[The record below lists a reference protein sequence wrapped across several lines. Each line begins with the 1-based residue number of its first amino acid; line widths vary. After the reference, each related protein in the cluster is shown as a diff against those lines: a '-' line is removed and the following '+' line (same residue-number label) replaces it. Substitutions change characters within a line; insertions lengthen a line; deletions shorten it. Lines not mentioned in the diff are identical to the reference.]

1 MFSALTLMFS
11 SLANFI
17 QVYYSLSHMSTL
29 ACVLLV
35 SAGYSIT
42 KVMVGLQTKARNVK
56 SKKTE
61 HVTKP
66 QIRMS
71 AYVDVISVSS
81 AAILEQVQ
89 AVISQ
94 L

>member
-1 MFSALTLMFS
+1 
-11 SLANFI
+11 
-17 QVYYSLSHMSTL
+17 
-29 ACVLLV
+29 
-35 SAGYSIT
+35 
-42 KVMVGLQTKARNVK
+42 MVGLQTKARNVK

-94 L
+94 IGLK